1 MKKAGK
7 AFTFKGF
14 AASEDE
20 KKQEKHLLLNVFL
33 FQKMKKTGKT
43 FTFKCFSA
51 FSTDSHHVGTRHH
64 QA

>member
-33 FQKMKKTGKT
+33 FQKMKKSRK
-43 FTFKCFSA
+43 
-51 FSTDSHHVGTRHH
+51 STYF
-64 QA
+64 